1 MYSEKVMDHFRN
13 PRNMGEMENPDGV
26 GKVGNPVCGD
36 MMELYIKVENDVITD
51 VKFMTFGCGAAI
63 ATSSMVTELVKGKTL
78 DEALKISNAT
88 VAEALDGLPPVK
100 MHCSV
105 LAEDALKGA
114 IEDYRKRKAESK
126 A

>member
-36 MMELYIKVENDVITD
+36 MMELYIEVENDVIPD
-51 VKFMTFGCGAAI
+51 VKLLPFGCGAAI